1 MLQVYLGALAFG
13 GTLLIASLLLGH
25 GQKDLDGA
33 DEGGGK
39 DSDTKDTGGDS
50 FAWLPVASLRFWTF
64 LLAFGGAAGALL
76 TWAGSLPVPGVA
88 GIAGG
93 VGWISGVA
101 MVGAMRTLRRGSA
114 GSELALA
121 ELHGESAQVLIAIP
135 MGGVGKVRLNAKG
148 RVVDLIAET
157 EDTLPLPAGSTVM
170 ILGEGAEGRVQ
181 VTRSES

>member
-13 GTLLIASLLLGH
+13 GTLLIASLFLGH

-33 DEGGGK
+33 DHGGTDK
-39 DSDTKDTGGDS
+39 DKEAGTGG

-64 LLAFGGAAGALL
+64 LLAFGGAAGTLL
-76 TWAGSLPVPGVA
+76 TWSGSMPVPVVA
-88 GIAGG
+88 GIAAA

-101 MVGAMRTLRRGSA
+101 MVGAMRTLRKGSA
-114 GSELALA
+114 GSELALK
-121 ELHGESAQVLIAIP
+121 ELNGESAQVVIAIP
-135 MGGVGKVRLNAKG
+135 KGGVGKVRLSAKG

-157 EDTLPLPAGSTVM
+157 EDAEPLASGATVM